1 MSTVKLW
8 WDEVI
13 RMIFIIVNNYCYL
26 CVSCLLQWGYDVSR
40 AVFQRRQA
48 APGNTL
54 LPFSMKHAFT
64 ILHKTLPFPKYGH
77 KCLKLIT
84 EDNNEENK
92 ETQNSFWSSLNWE
105 NRTSKNETCSISY
118 KLTVSF
124 PKGLYSNNHIIY
136 LPPNPTSWKLFVQ
149 CKLVTSMKDK
159 SGHKIIIWKST
170 DAPVARNL
178 WTVGWQVL
186 HYAAA
191 VKVQHTLVWKQKK
204 KSYMHGYGTC
214 MWQSRPTFEG

>member
-1 MSTVKLW
+1 MRVWCFKG
-8 WDEVI
+8 
-13 RMIFIIVNNYCYL
+13 
-26 CVSCLLQWGYDVSR
+26 CVPE
-40 AVFQRRQA
+40 
-48 APGNTL
+48 APGCSWQHTSAFQHETRFYHFAQNT
-54 LPFSMKHAFT
+54 P
-64 ILHKTLPFPKYGH
+64 IPNGH

-124 PKGLYSNNHIIY
+124 PKGLYRNNHIIY

-170 DAPVARNL
+170 DAPVAHNL

-191 VKVQHTLVWKQKK
+191 EKVQHTLVWKQKK
-204 KSYMHGYGTC
+204 RVIC
-214 MWQSRPTFEG
+214 MVMEHVCGRADQLLRAKLFDFIQMKNLLDFGKFTNAS